1 MIKSEQLWMKFVRDG
16 FICDD
21 MKGAKRAFLAA
32 LDIANGVKSYDD
44 DAVRRKIDEEINY
57 IWCDEYT
64 NHVLSKIG
72 IGQELKQKMLQDFS
86 VQEFSKGRTHA
97 SLSQAREHFL
107 NWVKLVKDKYGVDD
121 NNTIWQWR
129 EDIVAR
135 IERLAK
141 PSRS

>member
-16 FICDD
+16 FICGD
-21 MKGAKRAFLAA
+21 MEGAKRAFLAA

-72 IGQELKQKMLQDFS
+72 IGRELKQKMLQD
-86 VQEFSKGRTHA
+86 EG
-97 SLSQAREHFL
+97 LSYMNLIAFLVFL
-107 NWVKLVKDKYGVDD
+107 NLFVQNFSLPY
-121 NNTIWQWR
+121 NNL
-129 EDIVAR
+129 D
-135 IERLAK
+135 
-141 PSRS
+141 